1 MKRER
6 LTGPALHRAATGVE
20 VLDAEKRTFR
30 ISFSSDEPYLRS
42 SWFDEPWLEVLGHDA
57 DEVDMSRIDGGAAP
71 LLWGHD
77 SYSRDAHIGVV
88 ERAWLEGGRG
98 HAEVRLSSRAD
109 LDSLWS
115 DIQDGV
121 IRNVSVGYQI
131 NERTLLRA
139 NSDGPNEYRVTRWQP
154 MELSLVSVPAD
165 PSVGVGRNADDNAQ
179 RFTITNMEKSM
190 DTTTETPVQTPAAP
204 AASVA
209 SADEIRAESAKAE
222 RARIVGITDAVRAAK
237 LPDEMAEQLIADG
250 TPIELARAKVLEK
263 LGDRPQ
269 PKEPTHI
276 GITSDQSEKTRAAGE
291 AWMLHRANEKVPQ
304 DALNGNPFRGMSML
318 DMARDSLERAGVRT
332 RGLLAREIAQ
342 RAISHSTSDFP
353 IIFQNV
359 MHKTLVNAYT
369 AVPDVWRTFCRVGT
383 LSDFRPHYRY
393 RPGSFGNLATVAE
406 NGTYTYGTLPDA
418 ERESITGA
426 TKGKLLNLS
435 RQMIIN
441 DDLGAFTDAARA
453 MGRGAART
461 VEADVFT
468 LLAANPTMGDTG
480 ALFNATVE
488 STAGGHANLNASGAA
503 PTVAGFDAVR
513 QAMGAHLDVGGNDYV
528 AARPAVWV
536 GPLAHEGQA
545 NVVNESQYD
554 IDQSNKTSYYPNKS
568 RGMLRQ
574 IVGTPRL
581 TGNIWYVF
589 ADPNEEPVIEVAFLD
604 GEQAPYV
611 EMQDGFEV
619 DGVTWKVRLDYAVGA
634 VGWRGGYKVTW

>member
-1 MKRER
+1 
-6 LTGPALHRAATGVE
+6 
-20 VLDAEKRTFR
+20 VL
-30 ISFSSDEPYLRS
+30 
-42 SWFDEPWLEVLGHDA
+42 
-57 DEVDMSRIDGGAAP
+57 VD
-71 LLWGHD
+71 H
-77 SYSRDAHIGVV
+77 
-88 ERAWLEGGRG
+88 
-98 HAEVRLSSRAD
+98 VRL
-109 LDSLWS
+109 
-115 DIQDGV
+115 
-121 IRNVSVGYQI
+121 
-131 NERTLLRA
+131 
-139 NSDGPNEYRVTRWQP
+139 
-154 MELSLVSVPAD
+154 
-165 PSVGVGRNADDNAQ
+165 
-179 RFTITNMEKSM
+179 
-190 DTTTETPVQTPAAP
+190 
-204 AASVA
+204 
-209 SADEIRAESAKAE
+209 
-222 RARIVGITDAVRAAK
+222 
-237 LPDEMAEQLIADG
+237 
-250 TPIELARAKVLEK
+250 
-263 LGDRPQ
+263 
-269 PKEPTHI
+269 
-276 GITSDQSEKTRAAGE
+276 
-291 AWMLHRANEKVPQ
+291 VPQ
-304 DALNGNPFRGMSML
+304 GALNGNPFRGMSML

-359 MHKTLVNAYT
+359 MHKTLVAAYT

-393 RPGSFGNLATVAE
+393 RPGSFGNLSTVAE

-441 DDLGAFTDAARA
+441 DDLGTFTDAARA

-604 GEQAPYV
+604 GEQATRPFTPNKYTRTLHTLDGRKV
-611 EMQDGFEV
+611 PVDVYCVLAAFPTGSAAIDHAVKKLLAPGARGVKSRLQDIKEAHASLGRAIELEE
-619 DGVTWKVRLDYAVGA
+619 GQGE
-634 VGWRGGYKVTW
+634 

>member
-1 MKRER
+1 MSGRRHPQRRTPENSGGAMQQR
-6 LTGPALHRAATGVE
+6 TRTIDLDRRAIDPDARTIKATLSTEQPVDRFGESE
-20 VLDAEKRTFR
+20 VLEHSTKAINFERASSGLPLLFAHDQRQPVGVAENIRLEGRELKATLR
-30 ISFSSDEPYLRS
+30 FSRS
-42 SWFDEPWLEVLGHDA
+42 AKGDEVLRDVA
-57 DEVDMSRIDGGAAP
+57 DGVLRHLSIGYRIDATENTPNG
-71 LLWGHD
+71 
-77 SYSRDAHIGVV
+77 Y
-88 ERAWLEGGRG
+88 RA
-98 HAEVRLSSRAD
+98 
-109 LDSLWS
+109 
-115 DIQDGV
+115 
-121 IRNVSVGYQI
+121 
-131 NERTLLRA
+131 
-139 NSDGPNEYRVTRWQP
+139 TRWTP
-154 MELSLVSVPAD
+154 MEASVVSVPAD
-165 PSVGVGRNADDNAQ
+165 HNAQIGRSFTMDNERDDNMTRSQ
-179 RFTITNMEKSM
+179 RRAAREAEEQQQRADQRAAIIERQRIT
-190 DTTTETPVQTPAAP
+190 
-204 AASVA
+204 
-209 SADEIRAESAKAE
+209 
-222 RARIVGITDAVRAAK
+222 GITDAVRAAK
-237 LPDEMAEQLIADG
+237 LPDELAEQMIADG
-250 TPIELARAKVLEK
+250 TPIEAARAAVLAKRGE
-263 LGDRPQ
+263 RPQ

-304 DALNGNPFRGMSML
+304 GALNGNPFRGMSML

-359 MHKTLVNAYT
+359 MHKTLVAAYT

-393 RPGSFGNLATVAE
+393 RPGSFGNLSTVAE

-441 DDLGAFTDAARA
+441 DDLGTFTDAARA